1 MLFTSFFKHLKTKEL
16 PYSKCREKH
25 LYVSCFLLHFFR
37 ALAALQQNRAQSR
50 LLHFLIVYYLT
61 SPHIMFLPGEIF
73 GWKSA
78 AGTLEPSFFSLYQTS
93 IQLNLAT
100 CSTLYYTKLPNI
112 PPYPK
117 VAIVNLNLR
126 ISFI

>member
-1 MLFTSFFKHLKTKEL
+1 
-16 PYSKCREKH
+16 
-25 LYVSCFLLHFFR
+25 
-37 ALAALQQNRAQSR
+37 
-50 LLHFLIVYYLT
+50 
-61 SPHIMFLPGEIF
+61 MFLPGGIF

-117 VAIVNLNLR
+117 VAIVDLNLR